1 MQSDRLKHVF
11 GLLNTLDS
19 LCLVLGI
26 DVKQTVDEIHPSLGN
41 DSEGMKNVSND
52 TIEQLRTSIQQLRE
66 LKLQRMQR
74 VQRDLNKFLVSLKLF
89 FLNL

>member
-1 MQSDRLKHVF
+1 MQGDCLERVF
-11 GLLNTLDS
+11 DLLNTLDL

-26 DVKQTVDEIHPSLGN
+26 DFKQTVNEIHPSLGN
-41 DSEGMKNVSND
+41 DSKGTKNISND
-52 TIEQLRTSIQQLRE
+52 TIDQLGTAIQQLRE

-89 FLNL
+89 FS